1 MCHEYFEYVCM
12 CLPCSCPVV
21 KEPED
26 IRSPGPGIKDSWEP
40 RCGCW
45 DSGLLRE
52 QPVLLMTEPSSLT
65 LETVLI
71 FMSPYTCHLLYD
83 ESTLWI

>member
-1 MCHEYFEYVCM
+1 MHV
-12 CLPCSCPVV
+12 CLPCSGPVV

-26 IRSPGPGIKDSWEP
+26 IRSPGPGIKDSW
-40 RCGCW
+40 

-52 QPVLLMTEPSSLT
+52 QPVLLTTEPSSLT

-71 FMSPYTCHLLYD
+71 SMSPYTCHLLCD
-83 ESTLWI
+83 ESTLDLADI